1 MAATGC
7 VAHCRPLYDMHTSL
21 VLLQNK
27 EVNKEWQG
35 WDRGGDD
42 ILLNYMSGGSPTQS
56 HYNHTGGCHQ
66 EKPTQTN
73 KKTNV
78 EHLSNTN
85 PLNRPGTRVIKQFVA
100 CYKRT
105 KEDIL
110 NHQWSSI
117 NTYCNHCINPS
128 ILPFV

>member
-1 MAATGC
+1 
-7 VAHCRPLYDMHTSL
+7 MHTSL

-73 KKTNV
+73 KQKN
-78 EHLSNTN
+78 
-85 PLNRPGTRVIKQFVA
+85 
-100 CYKRT
+100 KRGAPVKHKSLEQT
-105 KEDIL
+105 WYTS
-110 NHQWSSI
+110 H
-117 NTYCNHCINPS
+117 
-128 ILPFV
+128 